1 MSANRDDDYD
11 DDDND
16 NDNDDDDLGQ
26 PVPFSAGFSSSL
38 VPGWKSILIKTINHY
53 DGDDDGDDGDDDHD
67 GDDDDGNDDDDAN
80 DDGSQRSWLL
90 ILARTSCH
98 ESRSLPKTVPGHF
111 T

>member
-1 MSANRDDDYD
+1 MEVNPGSDHHHYHVGGGCDDHMNA

-16 NDNDDDDLGQ
+16 TENDN
-26 PVPFSAGFSSSL
+26 
-38 VPGWKSILIKTINHY
+38 
-53 DGDDDGDDGDDDHD
+53 D

-98 ESRSLPKTVPGHF
+98 ESRSLPKTVPGYSNYYFPPSYMHCKALLQHSTLF
-111 T
+111 SPPMLLR

>member
-1 MSANRDDDYD
+1 M
-11 DDDND
+11 
-16 NDNDDDDLGQ
+16 
-26 PVPFSAGFSSSL
+26 PFSAGFSSSL

-53 DGDDDGDDGDDDHD
+53 DGDDDDDD

-90 ILARTSCH
+90 ILARTSRH
-98 ESRSLPKTVPGHF
+98 ESWSLPKTVPGYS